1 MKWLYLLGG
10 LVAFYAVIVVFLNLF
25 LEKILFLPEKLAQD
39 YVFAFDRPFEELWLE
54 QGEIK
59 INALWFKS
67 DSLSKGLVLYFHGN
81 ADNLQRWGE
90 YVVDLTRLGY
100 EVLALDY
107 PSYGK
112 SPGNASQENIY
123 ASARMAWEW
132 GSARYAA
139 DSIVI
144 YGRSLGCGPATY
156 LSAQEAAKVL
166 ILETPFYSVPDVLRK
181 RFPIGIWWNDEYKF
195 PNFRHV
201 EESKNEVFIFQGT
214 SDNVVPFRSAV
225 KLRPLLSNEQNF
237 IVIEGGTHHN
247 LTKYALYHERLG
259 EILR

>member
-1 MKWLYLLGG
+1 MKWWYILGS
-10 LVAFYAVIVVFLNLF
+10 LVGIYAIVVVFLNLF
-25 LEKILFLPEKLAQD
+25 LDRVLFLPEKLAQD
-39 YVFAFDRPFEELWLE
+39 YAFTFEQPFEELWLS
-54 QGEIK
+54 QGERR

-67 DSLSKGLVLYFHGN
+67 DGLPKGLVLYFHGN

-100 EVLALDY
+100 EVLAVDY
-107 PSYGK
+107 PGYGK
-112 SPGNASQENIY
+112 SPGKASEEDLF
-123 ASARMAWEW
+123 ASAEMAWEW
-132 GSARYAA
+132 GSARFAT

-181 RFPIGIWWNDEYKF
+181 RFPIGIWWNEEYEF
-195 PNFRHV
+195 PNFRHM
-201 EESKNEVFIFQGT
+201 EDSKNEVFIFQGT
-214 SDNVVPFRSAV
+214 SDYVVPFRSAV
-225 KLRPLLSNEQNF
+225 KLKPLLANEQNF

-247 LTKYALYHERLG
+247 LSKYALYHERLA